1 LREATIV
8 LGCKEVKERSAMLDV
23 TTPFESNV
31 DTLNPEFLP
40 VLVGLLNSDA
50 WMNTVVAGESEPVLR
65 VIWTWLADSS

>member
-1 LREATIV
+1 
-8 LGCKEVKERSAMLDV
+8 MLDV